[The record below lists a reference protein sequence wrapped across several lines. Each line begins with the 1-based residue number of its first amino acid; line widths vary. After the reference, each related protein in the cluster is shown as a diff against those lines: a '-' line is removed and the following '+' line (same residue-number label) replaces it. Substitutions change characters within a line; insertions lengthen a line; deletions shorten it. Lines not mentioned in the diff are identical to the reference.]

1 MKDLVNKIT
10 AHPNNILAH
19 KMLNSDAKRY
29 LFERGISEKTALDL
43 GYFTVSKVEAQKL
56 LNQDISGLAITYYD
70 IDRKPVGYRL
80 RPFQRD
86 WNIYGKKRD
95 KTLKAKG
102 ELPKFLSKPKPAK
115 KYDEETETLIVAE
128 PEAQRINKAY
138 FCPVLDW
145 REIQQKTSIDIV
157 ITEGEIKASLACLND
172 IPTIALAGVD
182 GWKNKI
188 AMPDGSVNDEFLLDL
203 EWLTVDDKW
212 KKTYWQNRSVAL
224 IFDSDIVSKWQVQR
238 ALKALAKQLRIRG
251 ANPFLVLLPNEMDG
265 DKNGIDDFIVRHGA
279 AAFKKLI
286 QQFKILDKSPA
297 HKLMEVN
304 PETLTYEFRNLEP
317 INSIKGLM
325 AWSVLKDQVAYR
337 EGYGWY
343 EWNGKYWKMIPESK
357 VLGLIQEF
365 RYSNQW
371 LNNNDK
377 AVFDD
382 FKNALSKNEVEWNN
396 SQILGFENG
405 YLDTATN
412 ELLPHDKNLYLTAI
426 LPFNYNQSS
435 GCPQWI
441 NFLHNIFEGDQD
453 QIEYLRAWFKWI
465 LAPKPENFPIEATL
479 WLVGKQGTGKGTL
492 LSILRALVGKENYGG
507 FEPDLIT
514 NPNHLFGLVDKK
526 LALNSDAT
534 GFFANVGIYNRICS
548 NEPVTVKNL
557 YHNQFDTPLNTVT
570 VLAMNKPLGFPSGG
584 SEGLSRRL
592 HVLKLDKIPDRR
604 DPDLKEKLI
613 SELEGIFAWCW
624 GLSMT
629 QVKQILNW
637 RVEGAVSEIY
647 ENQITE
653 MLFLKENY
661 SEGNSCVKA
670 SDLYSEYFEWCKN
683 NGYKSANSQNF
694 YLALK
699 KVKGVEKIKQ
709 MNANYYNI
717 PKMENYHDPEFGIT
731 TDKPTEIINNS
742 QKVMEGSCFMESNME
757 YVMEGLDPDSE
768 RVMEGMEGFEQ
779 KNFCEGKNLDTPIKK
794 VSEKPSIPSINHTQ
808 QGVEPSMNKKDTF
821 HPSINETQQGIES
834 KIQNNQDELSKYK
847 GFQSVGKLNSS
858 DIREARNRSEK
869 IKADILAC
877 TNTEELKLVREDF
890 GYLPQEIEWVW
901 VTLLTKR
908 EKAQITQMTEQNQ
921 TELLLQNQE
930 IIEEEIDFLDMVRKI
945 KEVLIGLGHETDPQR
960 KQALKEITGLDK
972 KLKDYSDR
980 EWLMAYEKV
989 MKMRK

>member
-1 MKDLVNKIT
+1 MNNNNLAQSSNNN
-10 AHPNNILAH
+10 PSNILTH
-19 KMLNSDAKRY
+19 KMLNSDAKNY
-29 LFERGISEKTALDL
+29 LFERGIGEKTALEL
-43 GYFTVSKVEAQKL
+43 GYFTVSKTEGKDL
-56 LNQDISGLAITYYD
+56 IHQDIGGLAITYYD
-70 IDRKPVGYRL
+70 IDKNPIAYRL
-80 RPFQRD
+80 RPFKRD
-86 WNIYGKKRD
+86 WNIAINTRD
-95 KTLKAKG
+95 YYLENKG
-102 ELPKFLSKPKPAK
+102 ELPKFLSKPKGK
-115 KYDEETETLIVAE
+115 SENLED
-128 PEAQRINKAY
+128 QRINKAY
-138 FCPVLDW
+138 FSTAIDW
-145 REIQQKTSIDIV
+145 KKVQQKSSIDIL
-157 ITEGEIKASLACLND
+157 ITEGEIKASLACLSGV
-172 IPTIALAGVD
+172 PTIALAGVSSIYNRLNI
-182 GWKNKI
+182 GKEQI
-188 AMPDGSVNDEFLLDL
+188 REFLPEL
-203 EWLTVDDKW
+203 EWECKDKEFRE
-212 KKTYWQNRSVAL
+212 TYWDNRNVGL
-224 IFDSDIVSKWQVQR
+224 CFDSDIVSKWQVQQ
-238 ALKALAKQLRIRG
+238 ALINLANELKKRG
-251 ANPFLVLLPNEMDG
+251 ANVFLILLPTESNG
-265 DKNGIDDFIVRHGA
+265 CKNGIDDFITCHGA
-279 AAFKKLI
+279 EAFKKLVE
-286 QQFKILDKSPA
+286 QFKILQKSESRLLFWDE
-297 HKLMEVN
+297 KN
-304 PETLTYEFRNLEP
+304 NTYRFKPLEP

-325 AWSVLKDQVAYR
+325 VWSVLKDNIAYR

-343 EWNGKYWKMIPESK
+343 EWSGKYWKMIPESK

-365 RYSNQW
+365 RYSNEW
-371 LNNNDK
+371 LTNSDK
-377 AVFDD
+377 PVFDD
-382 FKNALSKNEVEWNN
+382 FKNALSKQEIEWNN

-412 ELLPHDKNLYLTAI
+412 ELIPHDKSLYLTAI

-435 GCPQWI
+435 GCPQWL
-441 NFLHNIFEGDQD
+441 NFLNNVLESKDE
-453 QIEYLRAWFKWI
+453 IEYLRAWFKWI

-492 LSILRALVGKENYGG
+492 LSVLRALVGKENYGG

-534 GFFANVGIYNRICS
+534 GFIANVGIYNRICS

-570 VLAMNKPLGFPSGG
+570 VLAMNKPIGFPSGG

-604 DPDLKEKLI
+604 DPDLKEKLLL
-613 SELEGIFAWCW
+613 ELEGIFAWCW

-661 SEGNSCVKA
+661 SEGNDCVKA

-709 MNANYYNI
+709 MNANYYSI

-731 TDKPTEIINNS
+731 THKPTEILNNP
-742 QKVMEGSCFMESNME
+742 QNVMEGSCFMESNME

-779 KNFCEGKNLDTPIKK
+779 KNFCGGEKIDQPIEK

-821 HPSINETQQGIES
+821 QPSINQTPQGFGQ
-834 KIQNNQDELSKYK
+834 KAQNNSDELSKYK
-847 GFQSVGKLNSS
+847 GFQSVGKLNSG

-869 IKADILAC
+869 IKADILVCSTA
-877 TNTEELKLVREDF
+877 EELKLVREDF
-890 GYLPQEIEWVW
+890 GYLPEEIEWVW
-901 VTLLTKR
+901 INLLTKR
-908 EKAQITQMTEQNQ
+908 EKAQITQMTEQKQ
-921 TELLLQNQE
+921 TELTLENKPNKAIKELE
-930 IIEEEIDFLDMVRKI
+930 IEEEIDFMTMVREI
-945 KEVLIGLGHETDPQR
+945 KETLISLGHETYTQR
-960 KQALKEITGLDK
+960 KEVMGGIVGEVKNPN
-972 KLKDYSDR
+972 DYTD
-980 EWLMAYEKV
+980 EQWLTIYEKV
-989 MKMRK
+989 MKMKK

>member
-1 MKDLVNKIT
+1 MENQANLPQF
-10 AHPNNILAH
+10 PNNILTH
-19 KMLNSDAKRY
+19 KMLNSDAKNY
-29 LFERGISEKTALDL
+29 LFERGIGEKTALDL

-157 ITEGEIKASLACLND
+157 ITEGEVKATSACLND

-188 AMPDGSVNDEFLLDL
+188 AMPDDSVNDEFLLDL

-238 ALKALAKQLRIRG
+238 ALKALAKELRIRG

-279 AAFKKLI
+279 DAFKKLI

-382 FKNALSKNEVEWNN
+382 FKNALSKQEIEWNN

-405 YLDTATN
+405 YLDTNTN
-412 ELLPHDKNLYLTAI
+412 ELIPHDKSLYLTAI

-435 GCPQWI
+435 GCPQWV
-441 NFLHNIFEGDQD
+441 NFLHSVFDTQD
-453 QIEYLRAWFKWI
+453 EIEYLRAWFKWI

-492 LSILRALVGKENYGG
+492 LSVLRALVGKENYGG

-534 GFFANVGIYNRICS
+534 GFIANVGIYNRICS

-570 VLAMNKPLGFPSGG
+570 VLAMNKPIGFPSGG

-592 HVLKLDKIPDRR
+592 HVLKLDKIPSRR
-604 DPDLKEKLI
+604 DPDLKEKLLG
-613 SELEGIFAWCW
+613 ELEGIFAWCW

-653 MLFLKENY
+653 ILFLKEAY
-661 SEGNSCVKA
+661 PDGNSCVQA
-670 SDLYSEYFEWCKN
+670 SELYSEYAEWCKN

-694 YLALK
+694 YLSLK
-699 KVKGVEKIKQ
+699 KIKGIEKTSTK
-709 MNANYYNI
+709 NGKFYSI
-717 PKMENYHDPEFGIT
+717 PTMEKYTDPEFNNT
-731 TDKPTEIINNS
+731 TFKPTEAISNLDET
-742 QKVMEGSCFMESNME
+742 VTGSCKGDVAVTGFGDGFNPDTARAVTGVTGFSEKNC
-757 YVMEGLDPDSE
+757 EGGKKINDPTEKVLEIPVTNGETNTQQDLDPS
-768 RVMEGMEGFEQ
+768 
-779 KNFCEGKNLDTPIKK
+779 P
-794 VSEKPSIPSINHTQ
+794 SEKDPRHTR
-808 QGVEPSMNKKDTF
+808 
-821 HPSINETQQGIES
+821 HHETQQGIEQ
-834 KIQNNQDELSKYK
+834 KAQNNQDELSKYK

-877 TNTEELKLVREDF
+877 TNTEELKLVREEF

-901 VTLLTKR
+901 INLLTKR

-921 TELLLQNQE
+921 LDLLLQNQE
-930 IIEEEIDFLDMVRKI
+930 IIGDEIDFMDMMRKI
-945 KEVLIGLGHETDPQR
+945 KEVLISLDHETDPQR
-960 KQALKEITGLDK
+960 KQAMREITGLDK
-972 KLKDYSDR
+972 KLKDYTDE

-989 MKMRK
+989 MKMKK